1 MSDTSVHAIPVS
13 RPSTD
18 QRDPDMAPGTRG
30 RVLSGLRGA
39 GWLARHKVE
48 VLATGAALAA
58 AAAGIK
64 TKDSVLEWSGDH
76 PRAAVGAGVVVGGAT
91 GATLTALSGVAVE
104 PLVIKATDE
113 VVDAIGKAAEAAKG
127 AIQDSR
133 PLTLAGG
140 TLAGAALGAAVGVL
154 LARQAARNRA
164 EQTDDPENA
173 GGDSRVPES
182 WLARLKFWADH
193 RADEDQTEPEKD
205 QAM

>member
-13 RPSTD
+13 RPSTG
-18 QRDPDMAPGTRG
+18 QRDPDMAPGTKG

-64 TKDSVLEWSGDH
+64 TKDSVLEWSSDH

-91 GATLTALSGVAVE
+91 GAALTALTGVAVE

-113 VVDAIGKAAEAAKG
+113 VVDAIGKATEAAKG

-140 TLAGAALGAAVGVL
+140 TLAGAALGAAVGML
-154 LARQAARNRA
+154 LARQAAGKQAGDLEAA
-164 EQTDDPENA
+164 EGETH
-173 GGDSRVPES
+173 VPEG

-193 RADEDQTEPEKD
+193 RAGEDQAEPEED
-205 QAM
+205 QSM

>member
-1 MSDTSVHAIPVS
+1 MSDTSVHTIPVS

-18 QRDPDMAPGTRG
+18 PRDPDMAPGTRG

-91 GATLTALSGVAVE
+91 GATLTALSGLAVE
-104 PLVIKATDE
+104 PLVIKATDG
-113 VVDAIGKAAEAAKG
+113 VVDAVGKAAEAAKG

-140 TLAGAALGAAVGVL
+140 TLAGAAAGALISYL
-154 LARQAARNRA
+154 LVRQAARKQA
-164 EQTDDPENA
+164 EPAGDPEA
-173 GGDSRVPES
+173 AEGETQAPES
-182 WLARLKFWADH
+182 WLARLRHWATH
-193 RADEDQTEPEKD
+193 RADQDHTEPQAD
-205 QAM
+205 QAI